1 MKLREWLDEW
11 SMSSLKI
18 NVHFLELEWQPNDH
32 DRDAAWE
39 LYIEMLTR
47 VATQHLEPEHG
58 DEAAALESIYA
69 LFDLTRG
76 VIKKQGRHCIEFTK
90 IAVVVLNQV
99 IRPFTAKWHRFA
111 INRGFEDEENCKVFR
126 EELAALQGNLRVYSK
141 MLADMAGVE
150 DLTTLEEKE

>member
-11 SMSSLKI
+11 SMTSLKI
-18 NVHFLELEWQPNDH
+18 NIHFLELEWQPNDH
-32 DRDAAWE
+32 DRDAAWD

-47 VATQHLEPEHG
+47 VTTQHLEPEHG
-58 DEAAALESIYA
+58 DEGAALASIFS

-99 IRPFTAKWHRFA
+99 IRPFTAKWHR
-111 INRGFEDEENCKVFR
+111 IEKNSGFKEAGNCRLFR
-126 EELAALQGNLRVYSK
+126 EELAALQQNLRVYSK

-150 DLTTLEEKE
+150 DLTTLEETE

>member
-11 SMSSLKI
+11 SMTSLKI
-18 NVHFLELEWQPNDH
+18 NIHFLELEWQPNDH
-32 DRDAAWE
+32 DRDAAWD

-58 DEAAALESIYA
+58 DESAALESIFS
-69 LFDLTRG
+69 LFGLTRG

-99 IRPFTAKWHRFA
+99 IRPFTAKWHR
-111 INRGFEDEENCKVFR
+111 IEKNSGFREEENCRLFR
-126 EELAALQGNLRVYSK
+126 EELATLQQKRRVYSK

-150 DLTTLEEKE
+150 DLTTLEETE